1 MSRDEGIVVVGG
13 GGHARVVMETLLAAG
28 LRVAG
33 FTDPAGAGSSF
44 GEIPCLGDDSALPAL
59 ARTVR
64 HAIVAL
70 GDNALRGRL
79 ARRVEELGFELAS
92 AIHPA
97 ARISPSATLG
107 RGVAV
112 MANAVLNAGAV
123 VLENAIINTAA
134 SVDHDGRIGRDAH
147 VAPGCRLAGYV
158 TVEDGALVGVGS
170 VVGRGRPVR
179 IGAWA
184 VVGAGSVVIHDV
196 PPGAT
201 VAGNPARPLHRAG
214 GRQERT
220 R

>member
-1 MSRDEGIVVVGG
+1 MSREEGIVVVGG

-33 FTDPAGAGSSF
+33 YTDPAGAGGSF
-44 GEIPCLGDDSALPAL
+44 GGIRCLGDDGALPAL
-59 ARTVR
+59 AATVR
-64 HAIVAL
+64 YAIVAL

-79 ARRVEELGFELAS
+79 ARRAEELGFELAS
-92 AIHPA
+92 AIHPS

-107 RGVAV
+107 RGLAI

-123 VLENAIINTAA
+123 VLDNAIVNTAA
-134 SVDHDGRIGRDAH
+134 SVDHDCRIGRDAH

-158 TVEDGALVGVGS
+158 TVEEGALVGVGS

-184 VVGAGSVVIHDV
+184 MVGAGSVVIHDV

-201 VAGNPARPLHRAG
+201 VAGNPARPLRRAA
-214 GRQERT
+214 GRQERI
-220 R
+220 